1 MGKSLDYQGSCRDGG
16 SLFLADA
23 FAPLISGCERGGCVM
38 ILLAFEDLPSSAAP
52 KQSTVWPYVIAVVLM
67 GAFGVIA
74 VLLLTKLRPVQD
86 NSMLIATVLGFLGTM
101 TGVILTFM
109 KAQDTHDSV
118 NGQLKQFLSTA
129 RQVAHFE
136 GQAQGR
142 AEGIAEGE
150 LRHPTPMQAVIPV
163 VLQPA
168 PPAPALPPA
177 QPAPTV
183 EPNKK
188 ETS

>member
-1 MGKSLDYQGSCRDGG
+1 
-16 SLFLADA
+16 
-23 FAPLISGCERGGCVM
+23 M
-38 ILLAFEDLPSSAAP
+38 ILMTFEDLPALAAP
-52 KQSTVWPYVIAVVLM
+52 KEPSNWPYLIAVILM
-67 GAFGVIA
+67 ALFGTIA
-74 VLLLTKLRPVQD
+74 VLILTALRPTQD
-86 NSMLIATVLGFLGTM
+86 NSMLITTVIGFLSTT

-109 KAQDTHDSV
+109 KAADTHDSV

-142 AEGIAEGE
+142 AEGLAEGE
-150 LRHPTPMQAVIPV
+150 LRHPMQAVIPV

-168 PPAPALPPA
+168 APIPTAPALPPA

-183 EPNKK
+183 EPNIKK
-188 ETS
+188 ETL